1 MKSKAYITEKKKK
14 ERELKLKQQMR
25 NNLLK
30 RKNQKKLKQIFIKK
44 NKKDELSQFKWIKSV

>member
-1 MKSKAYITEKKKK
+1 MMKSKTYIAENKKK

-30 RKNQKKLKQIFIKK
+30 RKNQKRMKQTFVEKK
-44 NKKDELSQFKWIKSV
+44 KKDELS

>member
-1 MKSKAYITEKKKK
+1 MKSKARSTEKKKK

-30 RKNQKKLKQIFIKK
+30 RKNQKRMKQIFIE
-44 NKKDELSQFKWIKSV
+44 NSKKDELN

>member
-1 MKSKAYITEKKKK
+1 MKPKAYFNEKMRK

-44 NKKDELSQFKWIKSV
+44 NKKDELS

>member
-1 MKSKAYITEKKKK
+1 MMKSKADSTAKKKK

-30 RKNQKKLKQIFIKK
+30 RKNQKRMKQIFVEKKK
-44 NKKDELSQFKWIKSV
+44 NDELS

>member
-1 MKSKAYITEKKKK
+1 MQTKTNIAEKMKR

-30 RKNQKKLKQIFIKK
+30 RKEQKRMKKSLNDKK
-44 NKKDELSQFKWIKSV
+44 N

>member
-1 MKSKAYITEKKKK
+1 MMKSKTYIAEKKKK

-30 RKNQKKLKQIFIKK
+30 RKNQKRMKQISIEN
-44 NKKDELSQFKWIKSV
+44 NKKDELN

>member
-1 MKSKAYITEKKKK
+1 VIDLPMQSKTNIAEKKKR

-30 RKNQKKLKQIFIKK
+30 RKEQKRMKKTLNDKKNQK
-44 NKKDELSQFKWIKSV
+44 

>member
-1 MKSKAYITEKKKK
+1 MKPKAYFTEKMRK

-30 RKNQKKLKQIFIKK
+30 RKNQKKLKQILIEK
-44 NKKDELSQFKWIKSV
+44 NKKDELS

>member
-1 MKSKAYITEKKKK
+1 MQTKTNIAEKKKR

-30 RKNQKKLKQIFIKK
+30 RKEQKKIKKSLNEKENQK
-44 NKKDELSQFKWIKSV
+44 

>member
-1 MKSKAYITEKKKK
+1 MKSKARSTEKKKK

-44 NKKDELSQFKWIKSV
+44 NKKDELS

>member
-1 MKSKAYITEKKKK
+1 MKSKNYNAEKKKK

-30 RKNQKKLKQIFIKK
+30 RKNQKRMKQTFVEKK
-44 NKKDELSQFKWIKSV
+44 KKDKLS

>member
-14 ERELKLKQQMR
+14 ERELKLKLQMR

-44 NKKDELSQFKWIKSV
+44 NKKDELS

>member
-1 MKSKAYITEKKKK
+1 MKSKAYIIEKNKK

-30 RKNQKKLKQIFIKK
+30 RKKQKKMKQIFDEK
-44 NKKDELSQFKWIKSV
+44 NKKDELS

>member
-1 MKSKAYITEKKKK
+1 MMKPKNYIAEKKKK

-30 RKNQKKLKQIFIKK
+30 RKNQKRMKQTFVEKK
-44 NKKDELSQFKWIKSV
+44 IKDELS